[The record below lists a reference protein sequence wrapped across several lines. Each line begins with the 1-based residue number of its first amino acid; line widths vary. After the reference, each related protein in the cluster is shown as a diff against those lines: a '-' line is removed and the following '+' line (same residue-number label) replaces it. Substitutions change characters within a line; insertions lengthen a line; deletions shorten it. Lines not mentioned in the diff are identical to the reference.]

1 MSNQKS
7 QFNNQEESSE
17 ESQRVQ
23 HIFLRILPFWPFII
37 LALLFAMVAAF
48 IYLRYQ
54 PNLYVVKT
62 KFIVN
67 DESQQKNANLQE
79 IFTLDTRNLSVET
92 EREIEILGSRDLL
105 GKLVSS
111 LQLNVQYSKKGYIKS
126 GQYFKNI
133 PIVLELEKPDSIK
146 YITTGEVEL
155 INNKIRFNNVVY
167 PLDTFVTSKY
177 GFIRWKLNRQ
187 FLNSEKNEKWFI
199 TILPISNTI
208 NIIQKALTI
217 KPISKQSS
225 ILELSYTET
234 LPERAIIILNSLIK
248 LYGTTTLDY
257 KSRISAN
264 TLRFLDE
271 RLRLV
276 NEELSGV
283 EKNLQNFKS
292 SQGIMDFGAQGA
304 LYLDQVKDADLKI
317 AELDVKVDVLN
328 KTEQYVNKRNNT
340 VSPVPA
346 SLGISDLVLT
356 GLLNQLYQ
364 TEFELEKTKQV
375 SGIKNPQV
383 AVLEN
388 AIFKLKPSINESI
401 NNLKLSM
408 LASRQRLQSDN
419 KRLMTILNKIPQN
432 ERLLV
437 DISRQQSIKNAIYT
451 FLLQKREE
459 SAIAAEAIL
468 PNYRVIEKPESSGLV
483 SPVPDKIYGNA
494 ILIAL
499 MIVALIIYLRE
510 FVNNRILFKAQIENG
525 LPQIPIIGELIFQP
539 SDNNSPV
546 VVEEGK
552 RTILAEQFR
561 DLRTNLQYVTAG
573 NKEKCK
579 FILVTSSISGEGK
592 SFVTINTAISLT
604 LTGAKVVILEFD
616 LRMPKISNSMGI
628 SRDPGLS
635 NYLINRAVETEIIKV
650 HPSIPNLSIIPS
662 GPIPPNPAEL
672 IAGER
677 LLELAEYLKLHFD
690 YVFIDSPPLLAV
702 TDAKILA
709 NISQN
714 TIFVIRHNYTN
725 ASFLKLIRDTNHK
738 KILPKISLVFNG
750 IITKKILGYGY
761 AKGYGYGYGYGYGN
775 DAGYTEKVEKKSMW
789 KNIFKRRK

>member
-499 MIVALIIYLRE
+499 IIVALIIYLRE